1 MVINIE
7 IVVIVM
13 DIVVEE
19 IAMEVGMGHM
29 EIDTDQEVDTVD
41 ITMEVDMDVS
51 KKFLKMIL

>member
-1 MVINIE
+1 
-7 IVVIVM
+7 M

-19 IAMEVGMGHM
+19 IVMEVGMGHV